1 MPKFVENP
9 LVNKNGFIDRW
20 VITDTLDIL
29 LLLRDGEIKPTVTME
44 TFRYEGGP
52 LNLISGNHGKLF
64 QTTRRSRNGK
74 PSRSVP

>member
-44 TFRYEGGP
+44 TFRYEAP
-52 LNLISGNHGKLF
+52 
-64 QTTRRSRNGK
+64 
-74 PSRSVP
+74 